1 MKIVAI
7 IPARYGSSRF
17 PGKPLADICGKPM
30 IWWVYN
36 QVKKVED
43 FDEVYVATDDDRIKN
58 KCNEYNINVLMTK
71 NNHNTSTER
80 VFEVAQKI
88 KSDLYAVINGDEP
101 LINPNLIKKIIPK
114 KEINENFYVANIM
127 SEIKNPVEVVDFTN
141 IKVVTDKD
149 NYALYFSRSPIPYPK
164 SSMNYKYYKH
174 VGILIYTYEALKFFS
189 NTKKGELEKIEDVN
203 EIRFLENGK
212 KIKMIKVN
220 NQKSL
225 SVDTPKD
232 LEKVISIIEKG
243 KHND

>member
-1 MKIVAI
+1 
-7 IPARYGSSRF
+7 
-17 PGKPLADICGKPM
+17 
-30 IWWVYN
+30 
-36 QVKKVED
+36 
-43 FDEVYVATDDDRIKN
+43 
-58 KCNEYNINVLMTK
+58 
-71 NNHNTSTER
+71 
-80 VFEVAQKI
+80 
-88 KSDLYAVINGDEP
+88 
-101 LINPNLIKKIIPK
+101 
-114 KEINENFYVANIM
+114 M

-141 IKVVTDKD
+141 IKVVTGKD

-232 LEKVISIIEKG
+232 LEKVISIIKKG